1 MKFVVN
7 IQKLKTAELLYKL
20 AQLSANLSLRNLN
33 HATFLYVHQWFTTNN
48 YKLILSFKHQ
58 YFDSEKADNR
68 SRQAS

>member
-33 HATFLYVHQWFTTNN
+33 HATFLYVH
-48 YKLILSFKHQ
+48 H
-58 YFDSEKADNR
+58 
-68 SRQAS
+68 